1 MESPRSAVRPLPE
14 RKARE
19 TRSPWRDCSALLVN
33 GWGDLLAPL
42 PRRSPEEP
50 LRGLNACFDRVDE
63 ALTATRHAP
72 APVSGDLPGAV
83 GPHAARGSTPSL
95 ASAVRSAAWAFSRT
109 ERSTKIGA
117 SVRKARAI
125 ASLGPRWTF
134 RVLVVPGAPLVAHGP
149 YAWMRH
155 PNYVGVM
162 GELAGLALL
171 AGAPATGP
179 LSIALFALLLRRRIA
194 VEEAALKRQ
203 SFTRSDR

>member
-1 MESPRSAVRPLPE
+1 MTASGILAAGAVLFLIMLGELRVSRAHE
-14 RKARE
+14 RRLRAAGAVE
-19 TRSPWRDCSALLVN
+19 PA
-33 GWGDLLAPL
+33 GDVYRTMAWAYPGCFAAILAEGAWL
-42 PRRSPEEP
+42 
-50 LRGLNACFDRVDE
+50 
-63 ALTATRHAP
+63 AP
-72 APVSGDLPGAV
+72 APAAVAWSGLAIL
-83 GPHAARGSTPSL
+83 AA
-95 ASAVRSAAWAFSRT
+95 A
-109 ERSTKIGA
+109 
-117 SVRKARAI
+117 KALKYWAI

-171 AGAPATGP
+171 AGAPAAGP
-179 LSIALFALLLRRRIA
+179 LSIALFVLLLRRRIA